1 MHNEVQTLKKLAQV
15 HECAKAFAAA
25 AEAVKTAE
33 SELDHAY
40 TSWKHRNHVT
50 DFVERGSVTWKSM
63 MLGTATYYQALQN
76 AKARKRRAE
85 KKLIAAVGG

>member
-33 SELDHAY
+33 SELDYAY
-40 TSWKHRNHVT
+40 DTWKRQNRVH

-63 MLGTATYYQALQN
+63 MLGTEIYYRALTN

-85 KKLIAAVGG
+85 AKLVRVMRG